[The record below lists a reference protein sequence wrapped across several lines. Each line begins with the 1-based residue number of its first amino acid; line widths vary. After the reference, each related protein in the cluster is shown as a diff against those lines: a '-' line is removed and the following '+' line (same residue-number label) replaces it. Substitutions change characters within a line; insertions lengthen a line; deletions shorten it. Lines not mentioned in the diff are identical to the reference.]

1 MITIDEIAKIANV
14 SKTAVSFAL
23 NNKPGISEE
32 TRNNILKIARQE
44 GYFEKNKNRKNTSQ
58 NILLVMC
65 SKNEHSTIGSWNA
78 PFHSELI
85 REIEKSANEFGYNL
99 LLKSLSI
106 ENGEE
111 IVPLF
116 SGLVKNTAGVIVIGT
131 DIVEKDVALFM
142 DLCEHIVVVDSF
154 FEATNVNC
162 VVMDNYLG
170 GITAAKQLIELGH
183 TDIGYIESSQRI
195 YNFDSRKSGFMRAM
209 SNHQLKI
216 DPKNVYAVLPGIDEA
231 REALEKKVDID
242 HLPTAFFAENDY
254 LAIGLLQC
262 LTHKGIRVPEQ
273 VSIIGFDD
281 IEISSFTQPKL
292 TTIRVFKKEIA
303 RIAVKNI
310 ISMIEN
316 ESGTTIKEI
325 VGVELI
331 ERDSCKKIK

>member
-32 TRNNILKIARQE
+32 TRNNILKIARRE

-65 SKNEHSTIGSWNA
+65 SKNENSTIGSWNA

-131 DIVEKDVALFM
+131 DIVEKDVKIFM
-142 DLCEHIVVVDSF
+142 DLCETHRCS
-154 FEATNVNC
+154 
-162 VVMDNYLG
+162 G
-170 GITAAKQLIELGH
+170 LIL
-183 TDIGYIESSQRI
+183 R
-195 YNFDSRKSGFMRAM
+195 
-209 SNHQLKI
+209 SN
-216 DPKNVYAVLPGIDEA
+216 E
-231 REALEKKVDID
+231 
-242 HLPTAFFAENDY
+242 
-254 LAIGLLQC
+254 C
-262 LTHKGIRVPEQ
+262 
-273 VSIIGFDD
+273 
-281 IEISSFTQPKL
+281 
-292 TTIRVFKKEIA
+292 
-303 RIAVKNI
+303 
-310 ISMIEN
+310 
-316 ESGTTIKEI
+316 
-325 VGVELI
+325 
-331 ERDSCKKIK
+331 

>member
-32 TRNNILKIARQE
+32 TRNNILKIAREE
-44 GYFEKNKNRKNTSQ
+44 GYFEKNKNKKTTSR

-65 SKNEHSTIGSWNA
+65 SKNDNSMIGSWNA

-111 IVPLF
+111 IVPMF

-131 DIVEKDVALFM
+131 DIVEKDVNIFM
-142 DLCEHIVVVDSF
+142 DLCEHIVIVDSF
-154 FEATNVNC
+154 FEGTNVNC

-170 GITAAKQLIELGH
+170 GIMASKHLVEMGH
-183 TDIGYIESSQRI
+183 QQIGYIESAQRI
-195 YNFDSRKSGFMRAM
+195 YNFDSRKNGFMKAIKD
-209 SNHQLKI
+209 NGLVV
-216 DPKNVYAVLPGIDEA
+216 DPKNVYTVPPSIDEA
-231 REALEKKVDID
+231 REALLKNMDTSR
-242 HLPTAFFAENDY
+242 LPTAFFAENDY
-254 LAIGLLQC
+254 LAIGLLQS
-262 LTHKGIRVPEQ
+262 LTQKGVNVPED

-303 RIAVKNI
+303 CIAVKNI
-310 ISMIEN
+310 ISMIED
-316 ESGTTIKEI
+316 ESDTTIKEI
-325 VGVELI
+325 VGVEII
-331 ERDSCKKIK
+331 ERDSCRRLK